1 MKFSKQAWMLFGVLA
16 LVVASTAYAITEAQ
30 GHVGGALQAL
40 KLKSVPSK
48 VIGGPQKYEVTQDA
62 IDFLTKAKK
71 DGKTIVVAGNG
82 SITLE

>member
-1 MKFSKQAWMLFGVLA
+1 MKMGMKAWMLFGVLA
-16 LVVASTAYAITEAQ
+16 LVVVSTAYAITEAQ
-30 GHVGGALQAL
+30 AHVGGALQAL
-40 KLKSVPSK
+40 KLKSLPSK
-48 VIGGPQKYEVTQDA
+48 VIGGPQKYEVTQDT